1 MSREQTTAAE
11 LAQEICTAK
20 IEQSALTAIMPK
32 QYHGIS
38 NKENRPTA
46 PELTTEE
53 VKKSVFGLTAEQAE
67 VYKSL
72 FAASLIDPN
81 KQEPEPETLLSY
93 KDTPVLWRGC
103 KGIVCGVAKA
113 RKTTALTILSAILM
127 GKDETAHGFRANSN
141 LRVLY
146 CDTEQ
151 ARTDSQRIL
160 HRVARLTNKT
170 ASALPLDVL
179 SLSQLDSEQ
188 IKGVI
193 EIALQ
198 VKGYDIVVL
207 DNWTDCVVSVME
219 DRDCTAFSRQLRELA
234 ETYNV
239 AILSVI
245 HANESAKKDDRP
257 DLRGWAKEETR
268 KSDITLYLKDKGDYS
283 QATFGKC
290 RGKRPEGFCVSHD
303 TAGLPCIY
311 TPTPEETANPDK
323 YADIVAKIPPT
334 GMRYKELCT
343 LIATTAKVSDPTA
356 KRWVKSMT
364 GGAVKEVNG
373 LYYPIATAPKTEDEI
388 LPF

>member
-1 MSREQTTAAE
+1 MSD
-11 LAQEICTAK
+11 
-20 IEQSALTAIMPK
+20 
-32 QYHGIS
+32 
-38 NKENRPTA
+38 KENRPTA

-67 VYKSL
+67 VYKYL
-72 FAASLIDPN
+72 FAATRIDPN
-81 KQEPEPETLLSY
+81 KQE
-93 KDTPVLWRGC
+93 PVLWRGC

-113 RKTTALTILSAILM
+113 RKTTALTILSAIM
-127 GKDETAHGFRANSN
+127 IGKDETAHGFRAKPN

-160 HRVARLTNKT
+160 QRVARLTNKT

-179 SLSQLDSEQ
+179 SLSQLDPEQ

-198 VKGYDIVVL
+198 VKGYDIVIL

-219 DRDCTAFSRQLRELA
+219 DKDCTAFSRQLRELA
-234 ETYNV
+234 ETYEV

-290 RGKRPEGFCVSHD
+290 RGKRPEGFYVSHD
-303 TAGLPCIY
+303 ANGLPCLY
-311 TPTPEETANPDK
+311 TPTATETTNPDK
-323 YADIVAKIPPT
+323 YAEIIAKLPSNGMTYTDLCGIIVKTANVAS
-334 GMRYKELCT
+334 R
-343 LIATTAKVSDPTA
+343 TAKN
-356 KRWVKSMT
+356 WVKNMT
-364 GGAVKEVNG
+364 ATKAIKQCNG
-373 LYYPIATAPKTEDEI
+373 LYYAAPTAPEVEEES

>member
-20 IEQSALTAIMPK
+20 IEQSALTAIMP
-32 QYHGIS
+32 
-38 NKENRPTA
+38 KENRPTA

-81 KQEPEPETLLSY
+81 KKEPEPETLLSY

-311 TPTPEETANPDK
+311 TPEETANPDK

>member
-1 MSREQTTAAE
+1 M
-11 LAQEICTAK
+11 
-20 IEQSALTAIMPK
+20 
-32 QYHGIS
+32 
-38 NKENRPTA
+38 
-46 PELTTEE
+46 
-53 VKKSVFGLTAEQAE
+53 FGLTAEQAE

-311 TPTPEETANPDK
+311 TPEETANPDK